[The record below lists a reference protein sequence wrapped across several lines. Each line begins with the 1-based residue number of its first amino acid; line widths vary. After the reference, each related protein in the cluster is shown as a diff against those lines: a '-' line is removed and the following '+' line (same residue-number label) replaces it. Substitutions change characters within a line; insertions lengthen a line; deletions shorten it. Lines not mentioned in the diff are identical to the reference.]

1 MAKLDYNCKVMLR
14 ITNGAGIECRIITR
28 IRNHYHT
35 YDLYDYVEFIDVAG
49 LTRTQTR
56 KMRETFGITEPIGML
71 SYNSELHTLQSNLID
86 IRFQI
91 VRIYA

>member
-1 MAKLDYNCKVMLR
+1 MAQLYYNCKVMLR
-14 ITNGAGIECRIITR
+14 VTNSEGLECHIITR
-28 IRNHYHT
+28 IRNHYHI

-49 LTRTQTR
+49 LTRAQTR
-56 KMRETFGITEPIGML
+56 KMRETFGISEPIGML

>member
-14 ITNGAGIECRIITR
+14 ITNGAGIECRIITY
-28 IRNHYHT
+28 IRNHYHI
-35 YDLYDYVEFIDVAG
+35 YDLYDYVEFIDVSG

-56 KMRETFGITEPIGML
+56 KMRETFGITEP
-71 SYNSELHTLQSNLID
+71 LQSNLID

-91 VRIYA
+91 VRILSLIHI